1 MKKKIEALVNKFNS
15 NKEYYQ
21 KSTYDETSTR
31 IDFLN
36 NFFEIFGWD
45 VSNNDLLPENLR
57 EVIHEATIE
66 VEEDNL
72 TKKKKPDYQFQIQ
85 GKGIF
90 FIEAKKPSVDISV
103 SQKSVFQLRRYGWS
117 AGMQYSIL
125 TNFKEISVYDCTV
138 KPSETD
144 DVNIARIAKFHYTE
158 YVEKSEEIARFLD
171 KNIIAK
177 NEFDLSNTRQFS
189 DFDSYFLNQIKSW
202 RYSLAQNIIEQN
214 EITDIEDFNVFIQRF
229 INKVLFLRICEDTN
243 LEEYEQLQK
252 IKNINELELL
262 FTNADKKYNSGI
274 FHLLDENIYTVEFK
288 IIKAIF
294 AELYYPRSPYDFS
307 VIPPSILAKV
317 YDVFLSERFEI
328 LNDEVKLVKKPEAVD
343 FFGAVTTPKEIADL
357 IVKEAFEIRSESN
370 EIILEE
376 FKIIDICCG
385 SGIFLLSA
393 YEYLQNIIY
402 DSSIKQLQQSLDDG
416 ILVKEQN
423 SYQLSFKTKKELLQ
437 ATIYGVD
444 IDLSAVEVCKFSLLL
459 SCIRNISFTEL
470 AQLKQEALLP
480 NLDNNIKFGNSLVDD
495 KFYDYYSNSS
505 DSNNILD
512 IVEKIS
518 PFDFNEEFGKDIK
531 FDLVI
536 GNPPYTRSQKLA
548 KYSPIEYQYF
558 KAKESNYRSAQISS
572 LDKYHLFV
580 ERGLHLLRENTG
592 VLGYII
598 PNRFI
603 KEKNQNIFRNILFEN
618 RSVKKI
624 INYNEIQLF
633 QKVSAYTCLLF
644 LTSRKNQKT
653 EYVSLSLKQSIPV
666 IEQFGLS
673 EFYDTDS
680 LTGEPW
686 GLYSKETRQF
696 LNFTSD
702 TNKFCKLRDLSEIS
716 VGLQTSLDEVFI
728 IETNSSDD
736 DFYYFSKKGIEYR
749 VEKDIVK
756 PAIYKVSLNKYRM
769 IQPNRMMI
777 FPYKKIDSSMQL
789 IDIDEMKTAYPEC
802 FKYLSVFK
810 NKLKSRSIQS
820 LKDLNTEWYRYGRH
834 QSLANFDSGDMIIW
848 SVLTLKSNFVYTE
861 PPILFTGG
869 GQGPYYGI
877 KSKNEKYEVRYIQAI
892 LNTPFISKLIEE
904 NSVYYSGGYFS
915 AGKQFIENIP
925 IRKIDFEIVEE
936 TQKYARIV
944 SIVKELEKYSAS
956 LAIAVSNSEKIRLE
970 RVIIGKEK
978 QLNNLI
984 EDLYGVK

>member
-1 MKKKIEALVNKFNS
+1 MKNQIKALVNKFTS

-21 KSTYDETSTR
+21 ESTYDETSTR

-36 NFFEIFGWD
+36 KFFEIFGWD
-45 VSNNDLLPENLR
+45 VSNNTLLPENLR

-66 VEEDNL
+66 VEEGNI

-85 GKGIF
+85 GKGVF
-90 FIEAKKPSVDISV
+90 FVEAKKPSVDISV

-125 TNFKEISVYDCTV
+125 TNFKEISFYDCTI
-138 KPSETD
+138 KPNESD
-144 DVNIARIAKFHYTE
+144 DVNVARIAKFNYTE
-158 YVEKSEEIARFLD
+158 YVEKSEEIAKFLE
-171 KNIIAK
+171 KNIVEK
-177 NEFDLSNTRQFS
+177 NEFDLSNSRQFS
-189 DFDSYFLNQIKSW
+189 DFDVYFLNQIKSW
-202 RYSLAQNIIEQN
+202 RYSLAQNIIEHN
-214 EITDIEDFNVFIQRF
+214 EIIDIEDFNVFIQRF

-252 IKNINELELL
+252 IKNIVELQEL
-262 FTNADKKYNSGI
+262 FANADKKYNSGI
-274 FHLLDENIYTVEFK
+274 FHLLDENIYTVDFE
-288 IIKAIF
+288 IIKVIF
-294 AELYYPRSPYDFS
+294 AELYYPLSPYDFS

-328 LNDEVKLVKKPEAVD
+328 LNDEIKLVKKPEAID

-357 IVKEAFEIRSESN
+357 IVKESFEIRSEKN

-376 FKIIDICCG
+376 FKIADICCG

-393 YEYLQNIIY
+393 YEYLQNIVY
-402 DSSIKQLQQSLDDG
+402 DFSIKRLQQSLDDG
-416 ILVKEQN
+416 VLVKEQN
-423 SYQLSFKTKKELLQ
+423 SYQLSFKTKKELLRS
-437 ATIYGVD
+437 AIFGVD

-459 SCIRNISFTEL
+459 SCLRNISFTEL
-470 AQLKQEALLP
+470 AQIKQESLLP

-495 KFYDYYSNSS
+495 KFYDYYST
-505 DSNNILD
+505 SNNSDNLLD
-512 IVEKIS
+512 IVGTIS
-518 PFDFNEEFGKDIK
+518 PFDFKEEFGKDIK
-531 FDLVI
+531 FDLIV

-558 KAKESNYRSAQISS
+558 KSLSSNYKSAQISS

-580 ERGLHLLRENTG
+580 ERGLHLLRENSG

-603 KEKNQNIFRNILFEN
+603 KEKNQNTFRHILFEN
-618 RSVKKI
+618 RCVKKI

-633 QKVSAYTCLLF
+633 QGVSAYTCLLF
-644 LTSRKNQKT
+644 LTSDRNHKT

-666 IEQFGLS
+666 SEQSGLS
-673 EFYDTDS
+673 EFYDTDC
-680 LTGEPW
+680 LTSEPW
-686 GLYSKETRQF
+686 ELYSKETRQF
-696 LNFTSD
+696 LKLTSD
-702 TNKFCKLRDLSEIS
+702 INKFCKLHDLSDIS

-728 IETNSSDD
+728 IEADSSDD
-736 DFYYFSKKGIEYR
+736 DFYYFSKNGIKYK

-756 PAIYKVSLNKYRM
+756 PAIYRVTLNKYKE
-769 IQPNRMMI
+769 IQPNRIMI
-777 FPYKKIDSSMQL
+777 FPYKKIDSTMQL
-789 IDIDEMKTAYPEC
+789 INIDEMKTDYPEC
-802 FKYLSVFK
+802 FNYLSEFK

-820 LKDLNTEWYRYGRH
+820 LKDLDTEWYRYGRH
-834 QSLANFDSGDMIIW
+834 QSLSNFDSGDMIIW

-877 KSKNEKYEVRYIQAI
+877 KSNNEKYSVRYIQAI

-904 NSVYYSGGYFS
+904 NSVYYRGGYFS
-915 AGKQFIENIP
+915 AGKQFVENVP

-936 TQKYARIV
+936 KQKYAKIV
-944 SIVKELEKYSAS
+944 DIVKELEKYSAS
-956 LAIAVSNSEKIRLE
+956 LAIAVSNSEKTRLG
-970 RVIIGKEK
+970 RLITGKEK

-984 EDLYGVK
+984 EDLYGIR